1 MASACLRTRGGILR
15 PPTESYCFFA
25 DRQIPFLDEEDTAT
39 KSVHFPA
46 SPVTTIQPV
55 LNWIDDVP
63 TTSSLPCPELDCS
76 FNSTVVTIKRPSSS
90 LSPVLSPATAEVNLF
105 AAGPPG
111 HINEGVLP
119 CQFDCEHCYDI
130 FMRSGGSAASAP
142 LRQQQQEIYS
152 DDDGDTRADFPE
164 VIARE
169 MRAGGKRKRVSDDMG
184 EKMAT
189 GRGMSFIRDSPTSP
203 MKGIE
208 LVADDAQQLH
218 AKTAWTEAQR
228 EMMAAGL
235 QRIIDEQSQD
245 DEDEDESP
253 RKYGW
258 RRVQRGS
265 GRGRSDSRR
274 GITRRQY
281 SQR

>member
-1 MASACLRTRGGILR
+1 MASARLRTRGGILR
-15 PPTESYCFFA
+15 PPTASYCFFA
-25 DRQIPFLDEEDTAT
+25 DRPIPFLDEEDTAT

-90 LSPVLSPATAEVNLF
+90 PSPVLSPATADVNLF
-105 AAGPPG
+105 AVGPPG

-119 CQFDCEHCYDI
+119 CQFDCEHCYDV

-152 DDDGDTRADFPE
+152 DDDGDRRAGFLE

-169 MRAGGKRKRVSDDMG
+169 MRAGGKRKRVSDDIG

-189 GRGMSFIRDSPTSP
+189 ERGMSLSRDSPTSP

-208 LVADDAQQLH
+208 LVVDDAQQLH

-228 EMMAAGL
+228 EMMAVGL

-245 DEDEDESP
+245 DEDEDEGP

-258 RRVQRGS
+258 RKYNNDFS
-265 GRGRSDSRR
+265 GGTHSRR
-274 GITRRQY
+274 GITRRQC